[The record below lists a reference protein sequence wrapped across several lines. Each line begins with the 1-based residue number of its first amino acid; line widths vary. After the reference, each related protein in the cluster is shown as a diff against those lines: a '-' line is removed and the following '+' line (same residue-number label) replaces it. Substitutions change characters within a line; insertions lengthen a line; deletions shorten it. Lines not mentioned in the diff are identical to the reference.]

1 LPELEEFIRTYSISI
16 LIGVVSA
23 VILGAAAALVVAM
36 RQRAAA
42 RREEEA
48 FLRVRKVAT
57 IVEEIR
63 ITGAGR
69 MSWLLLGSTAF
80 FLCVSYY
87 YSVETVDQ
95 RVGLGVLLAFGLFI
109 FGLGRLSG
117 VGEPTQ
123 YTSIGSECVLRMD
136 LPSKRRRSNGTPKK
150 TPQVNIFT
158 E

>member
-1 LPELEEFIRTYSISI
+1 MPELEEFIRTYSISI

-95 RVGLGVLLAFGLFI
+95 RVGLGVLLVFGLFI
-109 FGLGRLSG
+109 FGLGAALG
-117 VGEPTQ
+117 
-123 YTSIGSECVLRMD
+123 
-136 LPSKRRRSNGTPKK
+136 RRRTYTVYQHRVRVRSTDGPPEQTSEIQRDAEENPSA
-150 TPQVNIFT
+150 QYFH
-158 E
+158 